1 MSMLSSQNK
10 QDHLCDWTKLGLSL
24 LTRRKNPQHGT
35 LTHFNKMVLE
45 QTRTGACVRSFG
57 ADSREQGFVLDWLL
71 PGHRGNSVTE
81 YLKDSYLE
89 EGRNRAGF
97 KPWCVKKQQSAQL
110 AKIGGCCHRCC
121 GLDNMH
127 VLSVFRQVYRGV
139 LILSWFIVFRV
150 ALCDVDILW
159 NYLRLKE
166 EHQGIAVDAC
176 LALGCPGLL
185 SLGHEAWDC
194 QMRSK
199 ESQKGK
205 GRRPRPAFLSEAGC
219 LCRSIIL
226 GVKMVFLS
234 SINMT
239 PKLHVKRKG
248 KKR

>member
-35 LTHFNKMVLE
+35 LTHFNKMLLE

-127 VLSVFRQVYRGV
+127 VLSVQTGLQRGLDSV
-139 LILSWFIVFRV
+139 LIHRVQSGLVWCWHPVKLFTLKRRTPRPSCGCLSSSWLPGAALSWPR
-150 ALCDVDILW
+150 
-159 NYLRLKE
+159 
-166 EHQGIAVDAC
+166 G
-176 LALGCPGLL
+176 LGLPN
-185 SLGHEAWDC
+185 E
-194 QMRSK
+194 
-199 ESQKGK
+199 
-205 GRRPRPAFLSEAGC
+205 
-219 LCRSIIL
+219 I
-226 GVKMVFLS
+226 
-234 SINMT
+234 
-239 PKLHVKRKG
+239 
-248 KKR
+248 